1 MRWARGRS
9 APAIT
14 HTGLS
19 DASSLA
25 AAVGSGPPSPYV
37 RRRSSPAL
45 GQYKPGRQGALTM
58 RVEQLAQERR
68 KLVGQLGRRLAELIE
83 QAVDVTL

>member
-1 MRWARGRS
+1 
-9 APAIT
+9 
-14 HTGLS
+14 
-19 DASSLA
+19 
-25 AAVGSGPPSPYV
+25 
-37 RRRSSPAL
+37 
-45 GQYKPGRQGALTM
+45 M